1 MYIGDTYI
9 NLKNKSKNQRKELK
23 ELKRLYD
30 EAVANGIKPTSI
42 YGKYTRDD
50 EKGRV
55 TKAQLEKLKNTAYKT
70 IYDSRTL
77 RQQLDDA
84 GLGKRSDAPLP
95 KTSSLLKFHPELQI
109 IGGGKLLDTDT
120 GEIYEDMAD
129 YIRKT
134 ESDFR
139 KQIEDALNKPSKDDS
154 GYEWVKPSKDTEPEE
169 PDDGFYSGSGDEND
183 RAIVDNFLDSVKPYY
198 RKSTE
203 GTRMAQELY
212 DAMVGFRDKFGDE
225 KTAEM
230 IESMPSQ
237 LSSKVQS
244 SNSVDRYE
252 AIEQCLDYLYA
263 YFFDMDYFSDV
274 EEWNE

>member
-1 MYIGDTYI
+1 MYIGDQYF
-9 NLKNKSKNQRKELK
+9 NLKNLSKNQRKELR
-23 ELKRLYD
+23 ELKRLYE
-30 EAVANGIKPTSI
+30 EAVANGITPFSPTGRYSRED
-42 YGKYTRDD
+42 K
-50 EKGRV
+50 KGRV
-55 TKAQLEKLKNTAYKT
+55 TKSQLEKLATANYEDIYKA
-70 IYDSRTL
+70 RTL
-77 RQQLDDA
+77 RESLEA
-84 GLGKRSDAPLP
+84 KGIGKPSDTPLP
-95 KTSSLLKFHPELQI
+95 KSKSLFKDHPELQI

-169 PDDGFYSGSGDEND
+169 PDDGFYSGGGDEND